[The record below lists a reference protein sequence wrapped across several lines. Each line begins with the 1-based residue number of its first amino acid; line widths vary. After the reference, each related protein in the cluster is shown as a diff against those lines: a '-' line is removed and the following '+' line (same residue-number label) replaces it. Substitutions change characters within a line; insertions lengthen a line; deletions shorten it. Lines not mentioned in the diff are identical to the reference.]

1 MARVANRQSITKTN
15 SKNKVWLVAF
25 YIRLSR
31 EDKRGKDESESIT
44 NQRLILTDFLEQ
56 QDDNDEYVYVG
67 EYVDDGVSGTT
78 DEERENFQ
86 RLLKDIQKGKINCV
100 IVKNL
105 ARSFRNNGDQS
116 YYLGDWFPRN
126 DVRFIS
132 LYQQPID
139 TYKDPQN
146 AQNIAVPVQGVLNE
160 EHARGTSES
169 VRRTFDKKREKGL
182 HIGSFA
188 AYGYR
193 KDPEDK
199 NALIIDEE
207 VAENVK
213 SVFNWFLEGMSKNA
227 IVHKLNDS
235 GILCPSAYKKSK
247 GLKYKNPNAQGGTP
261 LWCAMTI
268 SNMLKNRIYVGDMVQ
283 GRYRIKS
290 YKIHVQ
296 EAVPEEE
303 WFVVENTHEPLIS
316 REDFARVQ
324 ELLKKDT
331 RTSPTQK
338 GLYLFSGFLRC
349 ADCGKAM
356 TRSQVGGNV
365 YYYCRTYKD
374 QSKTACSKH
383 TIRHNHLE
391 LGVLYAIQK
400 MVFLAVEFSEIVSR
414 INNAPLQKSQ
424 SIRLNELIAA
434 KEKELS
440 KVMHYKQSI
449 YQDWKDGEISH
460 KDYRHMQE
468 NYERQIES
476 MNEVLRNLH
485 EEKEELENGIDTE
498 NPFLA
503 TFRKYQNINKLTR
516 DVLIDLVEQI
526 TVYENGNISVSL
538 KFSNEYRRIAE
549 YVQLNTH
556 SNAV

>member
-1 MARVANRQSITKTN
+1 MARVAGRHNVTKDV
-15 SKNKVWLVAF
+15 SKNKVWYVAF

-56 QDDNDEYVYVG
+56 QDDDDQYIFID

-86 RLLKDIQKGKINCV
+86 RLLADIQKGKINCV

-126 DVRFIS
+126 NVRFIS

-146 AQNIAVPVQGVLNE
+146 VQNIAVPVQGVLNE

-193 KDPEDK
+193 KDPENK
-199 NALIIDEE
+199 NALIIDEAA
-207 VAENVK
+207 AENVRSIFK
-213 SVFNWFLEGMSKNA
+213 WFLEGMSKNA
-227 IVHKLNDS
+227 IVRKLNDS
-235 GILCPSAYKKSK
+235 GILCPAAYKKSK
-247 GLKYKNPNAQGGTP
+247 GMKYKNPNVSGTNS
-261 LWCAMTI
+261 LWCVMSI
-268 SNMLKNRIYVGDMVQ
+268 NNILKNRIYVGDMVQ

-290 YKIHVQ
+290 YKIHIQ
-296 EAVPEEE
+296 EKVPEDE
-303 WFVVENTHEPLIS
+303 WFIVENTHEPIIS
-316 REDFARVQ
+316 REDFAKVQ
-324 ELLKKDT
+324 GLLKKDT
-331 RTSPTQK
+331 RTSPKEKT
-338 GLYLFSGFLRC
+338 LYLFSGFLRC

-356 TRSQVGGNV
+356 TRSKVRGNV

-374 QSKTACSKH
+374 QSKTACTKH
-383 TIRHNHLE
+383 SIKHNYLE
-391 LGVLYAIQK
+391 QAVLYAIKQQVYIAVSISD
-400 MVFLAVEFSEIVSR
+400 MVLR
-414 INNAPLQKSQ
+414 INTAPRQKSQ
-424 SIRLNELIAA
+424 SIRLNELIAS

-440 KVMHYKQSI
+440 KISRYKQSI
-449 YQDWKDGEISH
+449 YQDWKDGEITL
-460 KDYRHMQE
+460 KDYRLMKE
-468 NYERQIES
+468 DYERRIEAI
-476 MNEVLRNLH
+476 NEVIGNLQ
-485 EEKEELENGIDTE
+485 EEKAELENGIDLE
-498 NPFLA
+498 NSFIED
-503 TFRKYQNINKLTR
+503 FRMYENIRNLTR
-516 DVLIDLVEQI
+516 DVLIELIDTI
-526 TVYENGNISVSL
+526 RVYENGNISVRF
-538 KFSNEYRRIAE
+538 KFANEYRRVEE
-549 YVQLNTH
+549 YIEIDTH
-556 SNAV
+556 ENSV

>member
-56 QDDNDEYVYVG
+56 QDDNDEYIYVG

-139 TYKDPQN
+139 TYKDPHN

-199 NALIIDEE
+199 NALIVDEE

-296 EAVPEEE
+296 EAVPEDE
-303 WFVVENTHEPLIS
+303 WFIVENTHEPLIS
-316 REDFARVQ
+316 REDFDRVQ

-468 NYERQIES
+468 NYERQIEA

-503 TFRKYQNINKLTR
+503 TFRKYRNINKLTR

>member
-1 MARVANRQSITKTN
+1 MARPANRYNIVKAAP
-15 SKNKVWLVAF
+15 KNKVWLTAF

-56 QDDNDEYVYVG
+56 QDDGDEYIFVG

-86 RLLKDIQKGKINCV
+86 RLLADIQIGKINCV

-116 YYLGDWFPRN
+116 YYLDDWFPRN
-126 DVRFIS
+126 NVRFIS
-132 LYQQPID
+132 LYQQPVD

-188 AYGYR
+188 AYGYM

-199 NALIIDEE
+199 NALIIDKEA
-207 VAENVK
+207 AEHVK
-213 SVFNWFLEGMSKNA
+213 SIFAWFLEGMSKNA
-227 IVHKLNDS
+227 IVRKLNHS

-247 GLKYKNPNAQGGTP
+247 GMKYKNPHAEAVTP
-261 LWCAMTI
+261 LWCAVSVGNI
-268 SNMLKNRIYVGDMVQ
+268 LKNRIYVGDMVQ

-296 EAVPEEE
+296 QAVPEDE
-303 WFVVENTHEPLIS
+303 WFIVPNTHEPIIS
-316 REDFARVQ
+316 REVFAKVQ
-324 ELLKKDT
+324 DLLRKDT
-331 RTSPTQK
+331 RTAPGQK
-338 GLYLFSGFLRC
+338 SLYLFSGFLRC

-356 TRSQVGGNV
+356 TRSKVGENV

-374 QSKTACSKH
+374 QSKTACTKH
-383 TIRHNHLE
+383 MIRHNHLE
-391 LGVLYAIQK
+391 QGVLYAIRQQIY
-400 MVFLAVEFSEIVSR
+400 LAADFSQIISR
-414 INNAPLQKSQ
+414 VNAAPLQKSQ
-424 SIRLNELIAA
+424 FIRLDELIAA
-434 KEKELS
+434 KEKEFS
-440 KVMHYKQSI
+440 KIMRYKQSI

-460 KDYRHMQE
+460 KDYYHMQE
-468 NYERQIES
+468 DYERQIEAVS
-476 MNEVLRNLH
+476 EVIGRLH
-485 EEKEELENGIDTE
+485 EEKAELENGSDTE
-498 NPFLA
+498 NPFL
-503 TFRKYQNINKLTR
+503 TSFRKYENISKLTR
-516 DVLIDLVEQI
+516 DVLTELVNQI
-526 TVYENGNISVSL
+526 KVYENGNISVSL
-538 KFSNEYRRIAE
+538 KFTNEYSRVFLI
-549 YVQLNTH
+549 
-556 SNAV
+556 